1 MNKKLLICGLIAT
14 GLVLTACVKK
24 EEPKNDEA
32 EKVETTQTQ
41 QPAQFEN
48 LETAEHN
55 LTDQPQINQDDSSQ
69 QVNDHSGSTET
80 TQTQQPV
87 QQPTAAPRA
96 EPKPAQHVETAVRAE
111 PKPAAPKPEAKPA
124 PVETARAET
133 APVAKANSGTAQT
146 EDDAVAAAIAAATPA
161 LKN

>member
-24 EEPKNDEA
+24 EEPKNDEP

-41 QPAQFEN
+41 QPEPQPAQFEN
-48 LETAEHN
+48 LETVDQEH
-55 LTDQPQINQDDSSQ
+55 DQQINQGGSSE
-69 QVNDHSGSTET
+69 QVNAGQTET
-80 TQTQQPV
+80 TTPRNNVQPA
-87 QQPTAAPRA
+87 PAPRV
-96 EPKPAQHVETAVRAE
+96 EQPKAVQTTEVTRTE
-111 PKPAAPKPEAKPA
+111 QPKPAAPKPA
-124 PVETARAET
+124 PVETARTET
-133 APVAKANSGTAQT
+133 PAPKANSATAQT